1 MTQFNRTNLI
11 RTLSILVFAL
21 GLNLTSVQAQQIVPV
36 IKKVGVIPTTWQG
49 SDAYGL
55 ETLNKN
61 ATDITRELMNDSQR
75 FHMINKNIVINLWTN
90 NEGRDELNAKYELD
104 SYVHMTIAPRTD
116 FVQVTAR
123 LLSKDLETQLQE
135 SQAYPRDELTY
146 KSMKELREELRPLVF
161 RMLNRLPV
169 DVNVTSIQGGYMTI
183 SGGENQS
190 ISVGDTLN
198 IIRATIQSTNPAN
211 GSWNSFKTKPMGQ
224 AVVIETKTSV
234 AVAKVTS
241 QIREGHIRV

>member
-1 MTQFNRTNLI
+1 M
-11 RTLSILVFAL
+11 VFAL

-104 SYVHMTIAPRTD
+104 SYVHMTIA
-116 FVQVTAR
+116 Q
-123 LLSKDLETQLQE
+123 
-135 SQAYPRDELTY
+135 ELT
-146 KSMKELREELRPLVF
+146 L
-161 RMLNRLPV
+161 
-169 DVNVTSIQGGYMTI
+169 
-183 SGGENQS
+183 
-190 ISVGDTLN
+190 
-198 IIRATIQSTNPAN
+198 
-211 GSWNSFKTKPMGQ
+211 FKLQ
-224 AVVIETKTSV
+224 
-234 AVAKVTS
+234 
-241 QIREGHIRV
+241 QDF